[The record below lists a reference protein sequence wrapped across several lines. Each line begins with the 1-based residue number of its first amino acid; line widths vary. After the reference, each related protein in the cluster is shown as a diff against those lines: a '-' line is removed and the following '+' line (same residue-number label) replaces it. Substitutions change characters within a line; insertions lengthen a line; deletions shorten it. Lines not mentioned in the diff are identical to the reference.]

1 MNFTKNIFIGILFL
15 YINTMSS
22 QTTTTYLTTNVQQ
35 HIVKKYWSNEEGTT
49 GKAVFYFGQNQMS
62 TYINQKK
69 LGSGNY
75 YFTNIS
81 CNDPSSIFDN
91 SKIGNSSSGNY
102 IKTDRYCYVIEISP
116 DFQKIRIKKSYDND
130 TKWQTFYLLN
140 NPNLPN

>member
-15 YINTMSS
+15 YITTMSS
-22 QTTTTYLTTNVQQ
+22 QTTTSYLETNIQQ
-35 HIVKKYWSNEEGTT
+35 HIVNKYWSNEAGTT
-49 GKAVFYFGQNQMS
+49 GKVVLYFGQNQLS

-69 LGSGNY
+69 FGSGNY

-81 CNDPSSIFDN
+81 CNDSSSIFDN

-102 IKTDRYCYVIEISP
+102 IKTDRYCYLIEISTNL
-116 DFQKIRIKKSYDND
+116 QQIRMKKSYDN
-130 TKWQTFYLLN
+130 KWQTFYLLN